1 MPVDPICPQPPACFA
16 TGNASYPSALL
27 PGQKQVWS
35 HAWCRSGST
44 ANFDDRTQEEHSS
57 LPSPSN
63 LHSMHANLHQMV
75 SSSRKSRRQYVSLRG
90 TMSRSPRCSFSCRSA
105 TWICEEG
112 KVSGVRQR
120 CIWCLEYS
128 TRLHAKIAAFHSSS
142 SGSHASS
149 KTGGHHHITETS
161 LTADTSEVPR
171 SNCCSDTASGSG

>member
-1 MPVDPICPQPPACFA
+1 MHRLYYDLTRNMRREHMCDDSGYVQDERATACFA
-16 TGNASYPSALL
+16 TGNSSDPSALL

-35 HAWCRSGST
+35 HAWCRSCST

-120 CIWCLEYS
+120 CI
-128 TRLHAKIAAFHSSS
+128 
-142 SGSHASS
+142 
-149 KTGGHHHITETS
+149 
-161 LTADTSEVPR
+161 
-171 SNCCSDTASGSG
+171 